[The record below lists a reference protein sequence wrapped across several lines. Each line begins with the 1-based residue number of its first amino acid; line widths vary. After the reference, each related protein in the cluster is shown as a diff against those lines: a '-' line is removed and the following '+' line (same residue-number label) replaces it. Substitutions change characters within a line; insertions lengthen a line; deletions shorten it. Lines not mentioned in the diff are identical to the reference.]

1 MTRLLLLIF
10 ASLLGLTNSFG
21 QVQPP
26 DSIYNGWLANR
37 ARSIFQQV
45 DHGQFFGTTT
55 GYLQVVKGKDTIVL
69 DFQASRTMLNIIKDS
84 DQIYDNS
91 TKKYS
96 TQTTSGKTAL
106 TYEAYSLANGITLI
120 LNGENYSI
128 SNIDGACDMPIAGLT
143 FNYCHEGNTEYLTL
157 FAVEPLKLT
166 TVKFLMRTKKLE
178 YMEALKGAKTITV
191 LSGSTVIL
199 TIRK

>member
-1 MTRLLLLIF
+1 MTRLFFLLF
-10 ASLLGLTNSFG
+10 ASLLAVDNIFG
-21 QVQPP
+21 QVPPP

-55 GYLQVVKGKDTIVL
+55 GYLQVANGKDTLLL
-69 DFQASRTMLNIIKDS
+69 DFQESKTTLSLIKDKGAA
-84 DQIYDNS
+84 YDNS

-106 TYEAYSLANGITLI
+106 AYEAYSLANSILI
-120 LNGENYSI
+120 VLNGKHYLI
-128 SNIDGACDMPIAGLT
+128 STIDGACDMPINGLK

-157 FAVEPLKLT
+157 FVEKPLQLT
-166 TVKFLMRTKKLE
+166 SVDYLLNSGKIDYQDAKKI
-178 YMEALKGAKTITV
+178 AKKITI
-191 LSGSTVIL
+191 LAGSTLIL
-199 TIRK
+199 TMKK